1 MIALWRLGS
10 WLMVRRRRLPVRNR
24 FRVSDRE
31 DNLPDGGTAGEPC
44 QGVPAFGQCINPVD
58 ARPNEPLL
66 PPAEQLRYV
75 MALSGWLIL
84 SERTPE
90 NAYYVTCLQTRQVK
104 WDPGNASGESTAEIT
119 PLQDTPTQCSN

>member
-1 MIALWRLGS
+1 MEALIGHGNIERLRHRRFLEVRMIALWRLGS

-24 FRVSDRE
+24 FRVSDRD

-58 ARPNEPLL
+58 ARPTAPLL

-75 MALSGWLIL
+75 LAMR
-84 SERTPE
+84 SEARRVGKEGGRRCRYRWSPHH
-90 NAYYVTCLQTRQVK
+90 
-104 WDPGNASGESTAEIT
+104 
-119 PLQDTPTQCSN
+119 